1 MGLCVKRERQFG
13 AHKLREMHRVKKIT
27 WGGYVKNCRYKE
39 MRMSL
44 RLKAQTNKQT
54 EFKRELRNGSLRPWK
69 EESMYGQLIRD
80 MPDTINKEKV
90 YEWFRVSDLKVE
102 TEALI
107 CAAL

>member
-1 MGLCVKRERQFG
+1 
-13 AHKLREMHRVKKIT
+13 
-27 WGGYVKNCRYKE
+27 

-90 YEWFRVSDLKVE
+90 YEWFRISDLKVE

-107 CAAL
+107 CAALWYFGRTHIICYVNFDEIYYELRSIP